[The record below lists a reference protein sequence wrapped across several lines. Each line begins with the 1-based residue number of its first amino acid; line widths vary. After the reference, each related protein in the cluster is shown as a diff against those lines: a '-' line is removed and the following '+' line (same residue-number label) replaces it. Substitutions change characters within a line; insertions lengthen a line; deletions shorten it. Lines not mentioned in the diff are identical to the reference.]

1 MSGIDVHDPSGRSR
15 RRPRYVESSAVVRF
29 GRKSREDD
37 EATVPAPARESSAP
51 PATTGEDSSSF
62 LPARGRRR
70 IVESVFV
77 RVVATGGI
85 VGIGTAIAAIMGS
98 QDVAGWIIG
107 AVVAGLSVVLAAIL
121 WSSRTL

>member
-1 MSGIDVHDPSGRSR
+1 M
-15 RRPRYVESSAVVRF
+15 VRF
-29 GRKSREDD
+29 RRKPGRDD
-37 EATVPAPARESSAP
+37 EATIPSPARESSAP
-51 PATTGEDSSSF
+51 PATTGEDASSF

-98 QDVAGWIIG
+98 QDVEGWIIG
-107 AVVAGLSVVLAAIL
+107 AAVAGLSVVLAAIL